1 MRIRISMALLV
12 LLALILASCGS
23 SPAKSSSPSLPH
35 ASPSTTLS
43 TQTNSPAEG
52 ETITGEPVWL
62 CQPGATP
69 DPCTANLEAESVT
82 ASGTT
87 SQVKAGPAGNSPF
100 DCFYVYPTVSTESGD
115 NANLTV
121 QPAEISAAEQQ
132 ASRFSSVCR
141 VWAPMYRQ
149 VTVAGLFTAGVSGL
163 DVAYQSLLADW
174 SYYLS
179 HDNDGR
185 PIIFI
190 GHSQGAAMLIRLLS
204 GQVDD
209 NPALLKRVVVAILAG
224 GNLQVPTG
232 SVVGATF
239 KHIPLCTSLKV
250 PGCAIAYSTFGSQP
264 PPDSLFGRPGS
275 GVSLM
280 SLQTTSTGQQ
290 VACVNP
296 ADVGGTSGLLSPYF
310 RGSGAVP
317 WVTYPDL
324 YTAECK
330 TAGGATWLQVTPT
343 GIPGD
348 TRPLVKASLGPTW
361 GYHLDDVNLALGNL
375 VSDVAMLESQYN
387 S

>member
-1 MRIRISMALLV
+1 MRIRISTALLV

-23 SPAKSSSPSLPH
+23 SPTKSSSPSLPH

-52 ETITGEPVWL
+52 ETTTGEPVWL
-62 CQPGATP
+62 CRPGATP
-69 DPCTANLEAESVT
+69 DPCTANLEAASVT

-179 HDNDGR
+179 DDNDGR

-204 GQVDD
+204 EQVDD

-361 GYHLDDVNLALGNL
+361 GYHVDDVNLALGNL

>member
-1 MRIRISMALLV
+1 MRARVSTALLA

-23 SPAKSSSPSLPH
+23 SPVKSSSPSPPH
-35 ASPSTTLS
+35 TSPSTTLS
-43 TQTNSPAEG
+43 PQASP
-52 ETITGEPVWL
+52 TGAGGSATGQPVWL
-62 CQPGATP
+62 CKPGASP
-69 DPCTANLEAESVT
+69 DPCTANLEADSVT
-82 ASGTT
+82 ATGMT
-87 SQVKAGPAGNSPF
+87 STINASPAAKSPF
-100 DCFYVYPTVSTESGD
+100 DCFYVYPTVSTESGN
-115 NANLTV
+115 NANLAI
-121 QPAEISAAEQQ
+121 QPAEVSAAEQQ
-132 ASRFSSVCR
+132 ASRFSTVCQ

-149 VTVAGLFTAGVSGL
+149 VTVGGLFTAGVSGL
-163 DVAYQSLLADW
+163 DAAYQSLLADW
-174 SYYLS
+174 NYYLA

-185 PIIFI
+185 PIVFI

-204 GQVDD
+204 EQVDD

-239 KHIPLCTSLKV
+239 KHIPLCTSLNV

-280 SLQTTSTGQQ
+280 SLQTSSAGQQ

-296 ADVGGTSGLLSPYF
+296 ANVGGTSGLLSPYF

-324 YTAECK
+324 YTAECM

-343 GIPGD
+343 AIPGD
-348 TRPLVKASLGPTW
+348 TRPLVKATLGPAW
-361 GYHLDDVNLALGNL
+361 GYHLDDINLALGNL
-375 VSDVAMLESQYN
+375 VSDVAMLESHYKP
-387 S
+387 

>member
-1 MRIRISMALLV
+1 MRTRIATVLV
-12 LLALILASCGS
+12 ALLALSLASCGS
-23 SPAKSSSPSLPH
+23 SLSKS
-35 ASPSTTLS
+35 ASPGPPHPAPPTTLS
-43 TQTNSPAEG
+43 APTSPPGGGGSTSAG
-52 ETITGEPVWL
+52 PVWL

-69 DPCTANLEAESVT
+69 DPCTANLDAESVS
-82 ASGTT
+82 ASGAT
-87 SQVKAGPAGNSPF
+87 SQVNASPAGNSAF
-100 DCFYVYPTVSTESGD
+100 DCFYVYPTVSTESGA

-121 QPAEISAAEQQ
+121 QPAEISVAEQQ

-149 VTVAGLFTAGVSGL
+149 VTVGGLFTAGVSGL

-174 SYYLS
+174 RYYLA

-185 PIIFI
+185 PIVFI

-204 GQVDD
+204 EHVDD
-209 NPALLKRVVVAILAG
+209 DPALLKRVVVAILAG

-264 PPDSLFGRPGS
+264 PSDSLFGRPGT

-280 SLQTTSTGQQ
+280 SLQTTSAGQQ

-296 ADVGGTSGLLSPYF
+296 ADIGGTSGLLSPYF

-324 YTAECK
+324 YTAKCM
-330 TAGGATWLQVTPT
+330 TAGGATWLQVAPT

-348 TRPLVKASLGPTW
+348 NRPLVKASLGPTW
-361 GYHLDDVNLALGNL
+361 GYHQDDVNLALGNL
-375 VSDVAMLESQYN
+375 VSDVAMLESDY
-387 S
+387 SS